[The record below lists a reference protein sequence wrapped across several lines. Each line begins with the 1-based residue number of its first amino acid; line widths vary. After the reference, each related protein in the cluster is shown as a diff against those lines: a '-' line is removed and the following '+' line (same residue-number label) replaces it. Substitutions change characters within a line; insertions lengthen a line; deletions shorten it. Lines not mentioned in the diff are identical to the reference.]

1 VKLMKKILI
10 TGANSYV
17 GTNVGKWLMK
27 NSEKYFLANIDMKN
41 PNWQEFDFSKFD
53 VVFHVAGIAH
63 IKESKKNQDLFFKV
77 NTDLAIETAI
87 TAKKN
92 GIKQFI
98 FMSSMSVYGIVQGEI
113 TRDTDVNP
121 TSFYGKSK
129 LNAEKKILQLS
140 DDKFKV
146 VILRPPLIY
155 GNYCPGNFSKLV
167 RLSLI
172 NPFYPK
178 VENKRSIIYIDNLS
192 EYIRIIIN
200 DDLSGVFHPQN
211 DNYVSTNEIITTIRK
226 LKNKKTFIS
235 KFFNCILLFN
245 RRISNKVYGSL
256 YYSFLDDITIDKN
269 YTFLE
274 TIEFA
279 IKE

>member
-1 VKLMKKILI
+1 MKKILI